1 MSTIAP
7 VTTLE
12 NKKAQKLI
20 DKILADLN
28 RNGIILNSVVDD
40 LKSLRPFSLEEKVP
54 LIVKVL
60 RLTYEH
66 LEEYESFNIPIP
78 NDEPIEEEGESPL
91 AADFDAK
98 ESLHYLISLLKD
110 LENKVNVADLRAY
123 SNALK
128 AY

>member
-20 DKILADLN
+20 DKILSDLD
-28 RNGIILNSVVDD
+28 RNGIIINTVVED
-40 LKSLRPFSLEEKVP
+40 LKTLRPYALEEKVP

-60 RLTYEH
+60 RLAYEH
-66 LEEYESFNIPIP
+66 LEENDSFNIPIP
-78 NDEPIEEEGESPL
+78 NDEPIEEEGESPE
-91 AADFDAK
+91 AAEFDAK

-110 LENKVNVADLRAY
+110 LDNKVNCADLRAY
-123 SNALK
+123 SIALK
-128 AY
+128 EY